1 MVIKIIMY
9 PPHEL
14 PKPKEEKA
22 DPRNFWTEDML
33 ARILKKV
40 EGTDKVEI
48 RILEEKQFGRAHS
61 LLTLGTSQRHY
72 DGKRSEKV
80 GKAKEKKGWSL
91 QKPLGDAPS
100 EPPGRQTFQRSSP
113 WIKPNRQKK
122 IYFGDAPNGTTIAT
136 QLAKYSRTFSEVA
149 YLGFPYW
156 LDICGRIGT
165 NVLSPNTYYVA
176 YLVFKV
182 VDLYRRLESIDSPIM
197 LVSDKNET
205 VTEEQTNI
213 VRLAALFPKLRGDGW
228 MEIELGNFNS
238 KESSDGPVVDRLIGV
253 KRVDFKI
260 SGLIIEGIEFRPKI
274 IE

>member
-1 MVIKIIMY
+1 MPYISLSFFKRIIFTNVS
-9 PPHEL
+9 
-14 PKPKEEKA
+14 
-22 DPRNFWTEDML
+22 DN
-33 ARILKKV
+33 
-40 EGTDKVEI
+40 
-48 RILEEKQFGRAHS
+48 
-61 LLTLGTSQRHY
+61 
-72 DGKRSEKV
+72 
-80 GKAKEKKGWSL
+80 
-91 QKPLGDAPS
+91 
-100 EPPGRQTFQRSSP
+100 TFCR
-113 WIKPNRQKK
+113 
-122 IYFGDAPNGTTIAT
+122 
-136 QLAKYSRTFSEVA
+136 FSEVA

-197 LVSDKNET
+197 LVSDKNEN

-213 VRLAALFPKLRGDGW
+213 VKLAALFPKLRGDGW

-260 SGLIIEGIEFRPKI
+260 SGLIIEGIEFRPKTI
-274 IE
+274 K